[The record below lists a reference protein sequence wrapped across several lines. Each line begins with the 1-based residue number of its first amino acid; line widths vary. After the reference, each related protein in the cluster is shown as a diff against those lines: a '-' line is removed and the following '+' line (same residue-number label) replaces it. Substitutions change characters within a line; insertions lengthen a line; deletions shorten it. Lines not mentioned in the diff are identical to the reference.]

1 LKTYVTVNLSKPE
14 KWVAVREGIRRH
26 RYDSKHK
33 SKPRLGA
40 PTDPKRARWISV
52 VGSIGE
58 YGAAKYLGLVDHLYT
73 ETKPI
78 RDSVDLPPNIDVKTP
93 QGHNRRLIVFR
104 DGPSTSIYV
113 LATFQNNELRV
124 HGWLNGHEA
133 KQDKYLDN
141 PAGRGFSYY
150 VPSSDL
156 RPISLL
162 KSYLLDLGY
171 SK

>member
-1 LKTYVTVNLSKPE
+1 LKTYVTVNLSKAE
-14 KWVAVREGIRRH
+14 KWIAAREGIRRH
-26 RYDSKHK
+26 RYDRRRNV
-33 SKPRLGA
+33 KPRLNA
-40 PTDPKRARWISV
+40 PTEYKAARWINV

-58 YGAAKYLGLVDHLYT
+58 YGAAKYLGLIDYLYT

-113 LATFQNNELRV
+113 LATFQDNELRL

>member
-1 LKTYVTVNLSKPE
+1 MKTYVTVNLSKAE
-14 KWVAVREGIRRH
+14 KWIAAREGIRRH
-26 RYDSKHK
+26 RYDRRRNV
-33 SKPRLGA
+33 KPRLNA
-40 PTDPKRARWISV
+40 PTEYKAARWINV

-58 YGAAKYLGLVDHLYT
+58 YGAAKYLGLIDYLYT

-113 LATFQNNELRV
+113 LATFQDNELRL

-133 KQDKYLDN
+133 KQDRYLDN